1 MDKEFKF
8 QNISLLTYFTK
19 KITQEHQIKMKKKV
33 YLVDDEYL
41 ALEELKVLLGPY
53 EDLELV
59 GMSER
64 VDRAIEECNELKPD
78 LIFLDINMPGKDG
91 FGFLES
97 LEEVKEVIFVTAYD
111 QFAIKAFEIN
121 ALDYLLKPLNPK
133 RLAEAIAR
141 FRIKFSKNQVLEEDR
156 LSADKKIFIKDGEK
170 CHFVPVSKIFLLES
184 EGNYVRVFFENQQAL
199 LHKSLTYM
207 EQKMPADL
215 FFRANRQYMFNLDF
229 IERIEPYF
237 NSTLL
242 IVLKPGHKIDLSQ
255 RQSVKFREIT
265 GV

>member
-1 MDKEFKF
+1 
-8 QNISLLTYFTK
+8 
-19 KITQEHQIKMKKKV
+19 MKKKV

-41 ALEELKVLLGPY
+41 ALEELKVLLTPF

-59 GMSER
+59 GMSDR
-64 VDRAIEECNELKPD
+64 VDVAIQECNELKPD

-91 FGFLES
+91 FDFLES
-97 LEEVKEVIFVTAYD
+97 LEEVREVIFVTAYD
-111 QFAIKAFEIN
+111 QFAIKAFEVN

-133 RLAEAIAR
+133 RLAEAVVR
-141 FRIKFSKNQVLEEDR
+141 FRIKSGKNHEQNGEEGR

-170 CHFVPVSKIFLLES
+170 CHFVPISKIFLFES

-207 EQKMPADL
+207 EQKMPAEL
-215 FFRANRQYMFNLDF
+215 FFRANRQFMFNLDF
-229 IERIEPYF
+229 IDRIEPYF

-242 IVLKPGHKIDLSQ
+242 IILKSGHKIDLSQ

>member
-1 MDKEFKF
+1 M
-8 QNISLLTYFTK
+8 SK
-19 KITQEHQIKMKKKV
+19 KRV
-33 YLVDDEYL
+33 YLVDDELL
-41 ALEELKVLLGPY
+41 ALEELKVLLNPY
-53 EDLELV
+53 EDLEII
-59 GMSER
+59 GANDR
-64 VDRAIEECNELKPD
+64 VEEAILECNDLKPD

-91 FGFLES
+91 FAFLES

-133 RLAEAIAR
+133 RLAEAIQR
-141 FRIKFSKNQVLEEDR
+141 FRSKVFSNPVISQEDDR

-170 CHFVPVSKIFLLES
+170 CHFVPIAKIFLLES
-184 EGNYVRVFFENQQAL
+184 EGNYVRVYYDKHKPL
-199 LHKSLTYM
+199 LHKSLTYL
-207 EQKMPADL
+207 EQKLPDDL

-229 IERIEPYF
+229 IDQIEPYF

-242 IVLKPGHKIDLSQ
+242 IILKSGHKIDLSQ
-255 RQSVKFREIT
+255 RQSAKFREIT

>member
-1 MDKEFKF
+1 
-8 QNISLLTYFTK
+8 
-19 KITQEHQIKMKKKV
+19 MKKKV

-41 ALEELKVLLGPY
+41 ALEELKVLLAPY

-59 GMSER
+59 GMSDR
-64 VDRAIEECNELKPD
+64 VDVAIEECNELKPD

-111 QFAIKAFEIN
+111 QFAIKAFEVN

-133 RLAEAIAR
+133 RLAEAVTR
-141 FRIKFSKNQVLEEDR
+141 FRIKSVQSAEQSQDGQR
-156 LSADKKIFIKDGEK
+156 LDASKKIFIKDGEK
-170 CHFVPVSKIFLLES
+170 CHFVPISKIFLFES

-207 EQKMPADL
+207 EQKMPEEL
-215 FFRANRQYMFNLDF
+215 FFRANRQFMFNLDF
-229 IERIEPYF
+229 IDRIEPYF

-242 IVLKPGHKIDLSQ
+242 IILKSGHKIDLSQ